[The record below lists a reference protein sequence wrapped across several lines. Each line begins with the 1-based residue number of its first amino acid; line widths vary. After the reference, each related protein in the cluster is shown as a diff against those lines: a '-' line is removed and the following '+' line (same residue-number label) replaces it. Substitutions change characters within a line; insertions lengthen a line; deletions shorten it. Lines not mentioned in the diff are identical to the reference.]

1 MKVAYALQE
10 SSVIEFAAIEL
21 NEGEHMKRASK
32 TTPQI
37 REDKKDQKQEMPW
50 FQEEFDVH
58 RGFIFQQHVRKDVHS
73 TALAV

>member
-1 MKVAYALQE
+1 
-10 SSVIEFAAIEL
+10 
-21 NEGEHMKRASK
+21 MKRASK
-32 TTPQI
+32 TPQI